1 MHVTGTTLTGTT
13 EARLAREIKDIYARK
28 GGPALFALRR
38 HPDLFADWAKRA
50 GRAAV
55 KTTCSSL
62 LCASQLQ
69 SHLPLPAEQ
78 VKQTVEQVAAA
89 DLVVLVVDHD
99 AIDFD
104 LLSGA
109 PVPAARQT
117 QCAAS
122 TAAL

>member
-1 MHVTGTTLTGTT
+1 LHVTGTTLTGTT
-13 EARLAREIKDIYARK
+13 EARLARESKDIYARK